1 MPEKTSKLDK
11 RSYNFHEKKTKKKDL
26 FKNLK
31 KKLHICNEK
40 KKRPPHSLETIM
52 SICELKYHFFEN
64 QNVKYFPDCLKKIIC
79 EII

>member
-31 KKLHICNEK
+31 KNFIFVTK
-40 KKRPPHSLETIM
+40 KKRPPHSLETIL

-64 QNVKYFPDCLKKIIC
+64 QNVKDFPDCLKKIIC